1 MVNKMIHL
9 VVKEVISNIIETFDS
24 HSPDKDIIGK
34 FLTVD
39 ENSFVAVDNST
50 GDAWTEEFDN
60 MQDALDWLNGKFE
73 MSEYQERKNKH
84 A

>member
-1 MVNKMIHL
+1 MVIKMIQL

-24 HSPDKDIIGK
+24 PSPDKDIIGK

-73 MSEYQERKNKH
+73 MSEYNERMNENV
-84 A
+84 